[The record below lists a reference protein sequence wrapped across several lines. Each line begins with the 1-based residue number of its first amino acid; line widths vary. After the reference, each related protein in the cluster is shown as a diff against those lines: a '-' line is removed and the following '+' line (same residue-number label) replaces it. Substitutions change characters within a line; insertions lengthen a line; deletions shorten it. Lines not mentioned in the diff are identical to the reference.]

1 MRTTIDIPDVL
12 YKAVRTRTAAEGT
25 TLRYVTVA
33 LLGDWLRKPDWR
45 PLAQPEDLA
54 RSAKPQKAKPHRR
67 LACFGIARPDP
78 SLNISHDWADIEKSI
93 EEGWAQEVAEKE
105 ARVREQ

>member
-33 LLGDWLRKPDWR
+33 LLGDWLRQPDWR
-45 PLAQPEDLA
+45 PLAKPEDLA
-54 RSAKPQKAKPHRR
+54 PAVEKPKAKPHRR
-67 LACFGIARPDP
+67 LACFGIAKPDP
-78 SLNISHDWADIEKSI
+78 SLNISHDWADIKKSI
-93 EEGWAQEVAEKE
+93 EKGWAQEVAEKE
-105 ARVREQ
+105 ARIREQ